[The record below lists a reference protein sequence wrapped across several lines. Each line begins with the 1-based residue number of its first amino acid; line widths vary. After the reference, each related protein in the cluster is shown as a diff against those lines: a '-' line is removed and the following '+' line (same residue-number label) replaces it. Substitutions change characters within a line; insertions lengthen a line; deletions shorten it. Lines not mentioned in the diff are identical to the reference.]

1 MALPP
6 GWRVDTE
13 VSGGML
19 SFAVF
24 DGSGVAREWPLR
36 KAYLFGPDEVPIQGE
51 VYLEDGVII
60 CEKPVPDAAGL
71 ALQFEVGLPP
81 GGAGE
86 SRRGGVHKGDAGLGL
101 LTLRTCLL
109 PDRQEPYLL
118 SLELARHRIM
128 MILNKLEQW
137 SLFDLPAEH
146 PVLRQ
151 FEAARGEF
159 TAALVALCHRVTTN
173 GVSGP
178 DPASMLEADAAA
190 KRALSLAIDA
200 GEQLALLHGE
210 RQLKLRLEGSLFKDA
225 SDRASEAMTGDRSI
239 PDGAAKNP
247 DGVGVVMPGPAQVG
261 CAVNP
266 ALFSDALA
274 RVVAGTCDFVTM
286 PMRWIDMEPTE
297 GKYSFAKTDKW
308 IEWAVRSAKLPVH
321 AGPLIDFREISV
333 PEWLYIWE
341 NDYETLRELVYE
353 HIKTIVTRYRRTVAR
368 WTVCSG
374 LHVNESFP
382 MTLERMMDLTR
393 MCALLVR
400 KLQPSAKVQI
410 EIAQPWGEY
419 FARNKRSMPPKM
431 YADMIPQAGI
441 MVDAY
446 AVRVQMG
453 QAAAGRST
461 RDLMAAVDLL
471 DRYAELDKPL
481 CVTAVGVPSQMAG
494 PTANGNGAPPDRAPY
509 TPAHGGWWRSPW
521 TNEVQARWVQQAVSL
536 FASLPYVHSVCWQD
550 LYDAPPGQ
558 AEMPFG
564 GLVSET
570 GTIKPAA
577 LSLAEVRK
585 AVGARRA

>member
-1 MALPP
+1 
-6 GWRVDTE
+6 
-13 VSGGML
+13 ML

-24 DGSGVAREWPLR
+24 DGSGPAREWPLR
-36 KAYLFGPDEVPIQGE
+36 KAYLFGPEEVPVQGDVFFE
-51 VYLEDGVII
+51 NGVIH
-60 CEKPVPDAAGL
+60 CEKPTADAAGL
-71 ALQFEVGLPP
+71 ALQFQVDLPAGVVP
-81 GGAGE
+81 RVPPIGGSG
-86 SRRGGVHKGDAGLGL
+86 SKPLGGVYKGDTGLGL

-109 PDRQEPYLL
+109 PDRTEPYLL

-137 SLFDLPAEH
+137 SLFDLAADH
-146 PVLRQ
+146 PILKQ
-151 FEAARGEF
+151 FEAARAEF
-159 TAALVALCHRVTTN
+159 TTALVSLCHKTTTN

-178 DPASMLEADAAA
+178 DPVSTQQADAAA
-190 KRALSLAIDA
+190 KRALSLSIDA
-200 GEQLALLHGE
+200 GEQLALLHAE
-210 RQLKLRLEGSLFKDA
+210 RQLKLRLDGSLHRQA
-225 SDRASEAMTGDRSI
+225 SDRAAEALSADRSI

-247 DGVGVVMPGPAQVG
+247 DGAGVVMPSPPQIGCSVSPAV
-261 CAVNP
+261 
-266 ALFSDALA
+266 FSDALS
-274 RVVAGTCDFVTM
+274 RVIAGACDFVNV

-308 IEWAVRSAKLPVH
+308 IEWAVRTAKLPVH
-321 AGPLIDFREISV
+321 AGPLIDFRELCV

-353 HIKTIVTRYRRTVAR
+353 HVKTIVTRYRRTITR

-374 LHVNESFP
+374 LHVNESFQ

-400 KLQPSAKVQI
+400 KLHPNAKVQI

-446 AVRVQMG
+446 ALRIQMG
-453 QAAAGRST
+453 QPTAGNST
-461 RDLMAAVDLL
+461 RDLMAIVDLL
-471 DRYAELDKPL
+471 DRFAELDKPL
-481 CVTAVGVPSQMAG
+481 CITAIGVPSQPVTRPAAAPREADS
-494 PTANGNGAPPDRAPY
+494 PTTRAPY
-509 TPAHGGWWRSPW
+509 TLLDGGHWRAPW
-521 TNEVQARWVQQAVSL
+521 STEMQARWTAQAVPL
-536 FASLPYVHSVCWQD
+536 IASLPYVHSVCWQD
-550 LYDAPPGQ
+550 LYDSPA
-558 AEMPFG
+558 ADMTCG

-585 AVGARRA
+585 LVSARK

>member
-1 MALPP
+1 
-6 GWRVDTE
+6 
-13 VSGGML
+13 ML

-24 DGSGVAREWPLR
+24 DGSGPAREWPLR
-36 KAYLFGPDEVPIQGE
+36 KAYLFGPEEVPVQGD
-51 VYLEDGVII
+51 VYFESGVIH
-60 CEKPVPDAAGL
+60 CEKPSQDASGL
-71 ALQFEVGLPP
+71 ALQFQVELPP
-81 GGAGE
+81 GVAARAAAAGKI
-86 SRRGGVHKGDAGLGL
+86 GGGIMKGDTGLGL

-109 PDRQEPYLL
+109 PDRPEPYLL

-137 SLFDLPAEH
+137 SLFDLPGDH

-151 FEAARGEF
+151 FESARAEF
-159 TAALVALCHRVTTN
+159 TASLVSLCHRTVTG

-178 DPASMLEADAAA
+178 DPSSMIQADAAA
-190 KRALSLAIDA
+190 KRALSLAVDA
-200 GEQLALLHGE
+200 GEQLSLLHAE
-210 RQLKLRLEGSLFKDA
+210 RQLKLRLEGKLFKDA
-225 SDRASEAMTGDRSI
+225 SERAAEALSADRSI

-247 DGVGVVMPGPAQVG
+247 DGAGVVMPGPTQIG
-261 CAVNP
+261 CTVQPAV
-266 ALFSDALA
+266 FSDALA
-274 RVVAGTCDFVTM
+274 RVVGGSCDFVTV

-308 IEWAVRSAKLPVH
+308 IEWAVRTAKLPVH
-321 AGPLIDFREISV
+321 AGPLIDFRDICV

-353 HIKTIVTRYRRTVAR
+353 HVKTIVTRYRRTVNR

-374 LHVNESFP
+374 LHVNESFQ

-400 KLQPSAKVQI
+400 KLHPTAKVQI

-446 AVRVQMG
+446 ALRLQMG
-453 QAAAGRST
+453 QPSAGRST
-461 RDLMAAVDLL
+461 RDLMSMVDLL
-471 DRYAELDKPL
+471 DRFAELDKPL
-481 CVTAVGVPSQMAG
+481 CVTAMGVPSQ
-494 PTANGNGAPPDRAPY
+494 PIGAPGAGGAREGDVPSRAPY
-509 TPAHGGWWRSPW
+509 TLVDGGSWHAPWSP
-521 TNEVQARWVQQAVSL
+521 EMQARWVTQAVSL
-536 FASLPYVHSVCWQD
+536 VGSLPYVHSVCWQD
-550 LYDAPPGQ
+550 LYDSPPAQ

-564 GLVSET
+564 GLVSDA
-570 GTIKPAA
+570 GSIKPAA

-585 AVGARRA
+585 LVGGKK